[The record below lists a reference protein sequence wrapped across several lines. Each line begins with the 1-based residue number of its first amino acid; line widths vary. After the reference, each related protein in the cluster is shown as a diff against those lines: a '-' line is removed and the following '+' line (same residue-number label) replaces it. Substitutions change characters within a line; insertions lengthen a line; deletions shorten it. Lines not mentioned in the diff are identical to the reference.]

1 MIPFVA
7 VVSLRNQ
14 ESRTFRLWIPLF
26 LLWLLLLPLGILL
39 SPLIFIGFLACRVNP
54 CGSACA
60 AVVRAGR
67 YKIRSRASRRGTVVP
82 HSLKRRGFKALH
94 WKRSKKGAASSHAEN
109 ISKRKGISR

>member
-54 CGSACA
+54 FRGIAVLWQILTALADTRFEVEHRA
-60 AVVRAGR
+60 AGLSFH
-67 YKIRSRASRRGTVVP
+67 I
-82 HSLKRRGFKALH
+82 L
-94 WKRSKKGAASSHAEN
+94 
-109 ISKRKGISR
+109 